1 MSGLN
6 AYKIAYFLPSS
17 YISKV

>member
-6 AYKIAYFLPSS
+6 AYKIAYFLPYS
-17 YISKV
+17 YIFKV